1 MDELEMEERMT
12 AATYQ
17 TRQRRAHGDTP
28 PGFASR
34 GLIDDGTRVM
44 EPADPDPGEDE
55 S

>member
-17 TRQRRAHGDTP
+17 TRQRRAHGATP
-28 PGFASR
+28 PGFPSR
-34 GLIDDGTRVM
+34 EIIDEDPQRM